1 MPDIHATAI
10 VSPEASIHDTVQIGP
25 FCIIGPDVTIGA
37 NTNLHSNVIIKGN
50 ASIGEDCEMFNGV
63 MVGER
68 GQILGAKDSEQPVVI
83 GNRTQLREYVSVHG
97 GSKGLEHPTTVG
109 DDCLLMNYTHL
120 GHDVV
125 IGNKCVLATASII
138 GGHSHLGDQVWTG
151 GGSAVHQNSWIGDHA
166 FIAGGCILTGDVVPF
181 AVAQGSECHF
191 STINVIGLSRRGFSR
206 SDMKEI
212 RSAIKMIFADNGQT
226 WAERLVAAQ
235 ENLSD
240 SPLGQKV
247 LSFVQSDRSGR
258 NLCPYRS

>member
-1 MPDIHATAI
+1 MPEIHATAI
-10 VSPEASIHDTVQIGP
+10 VSPDANIHDRVQIGP
-25 FCIIGPDVTIGA
+25 YCIIGPDVTIGE
-37 NTNLHSNVIIKGN
+37 NTKLHSNVILKGHT
-50 ASIGEDCEMFNGV
+50 SIGEDCELFNGV

-97 GSKGLEHPTTVG
+97 GSKGVEHPTTVG
-109 DDCLLMNYTHL
+109 DDCLLMNFTHL

-166 FIAGGCILTGDVVPF
+166 FVGGGCILTGDLIPF

-191 STINVIGLSRRGFSR
+191 STINAIGLSRRGFSR
-206 SDMKEI
+206 ADLKSI
-212 RSAIKMIFADNGQT
+212 RTAVKAIFADNGKN
-226 WAERLVAAQ
+226 WATRLEDAEETLA
-235 ENLSD
+235 D
-240 SPLGQKV
+240 SNLGQQV
-247 LSFVQSDRSGR
+247 LKFVKNPRSGR
-258 NLCPYRS
+258 ILCPYRS